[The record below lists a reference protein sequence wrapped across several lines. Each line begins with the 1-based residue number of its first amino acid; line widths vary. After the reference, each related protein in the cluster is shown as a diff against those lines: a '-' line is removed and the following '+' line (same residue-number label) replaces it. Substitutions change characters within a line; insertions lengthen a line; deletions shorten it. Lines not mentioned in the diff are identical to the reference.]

1 MTAGKGLTIAPGEG
15 KMLVFGDALA
25 EYLAY
30 PVTFSGQTRP
40 SNKEC
45 IRSVYPNE
53 LYKAEIK
60 HVDYRVWSD
69 VSKIF
74 WRAKAKLVQLVLNHS
89 RFAIR
94 RIPGSKHQNITA
106 ATLLDQKQRED
117 ICRVND
123 GYQIYKD
130 IPNTAP
136 YFEKLGR
143 ETRAMVHQLKNPAIF
158 ISLSSADTS

>member
-1 MTAGKGLTIAPGEG
+1 MEI
-15 KMLVFGDALA
+15 ALA

-40 SNKEC
+40 SNKER

-60 HVDYRVWSD
+60 HVDNRVWSD

-94 RIPGSKHQNITA
+94 CIPGSKHQNITA
-106 ATLLDQKQRED
+106 ATLLDPKQRED
-117 ICRVND
+117 IRRVND

-130 IPNTAP
+130 IPNTPP
-136 YFEKLGR
+136 YL
-143 ETRAMVHQLKNPAIF
+143 
-158 ISLSSADTS
+158 